1 MKKPSSAYWRRS
13 STPSPS
19 FRRTIVPCL
28 ISPLRQVYHARGLDI
43 AVGVGHRGRIESTK
57 GTAAMTHLP
66 SLPAN
71 AALFDL
77 FKAYPEVARPL
88 LAYHEVLLRGP
99 SSLSVP
105 ERERIAAYVSGLNG
119 CAYCQAI
126 HGATARAL
134 QSDQGED
141 DDKTAPIFALVE
153 KLTLSPDAD
162 TAAEAEAVLAAGWDE
177 EALFHSVSICA
188 LFSLM
193 NRLVA
198 GLGIAAG
205 PDYLRMAAER
215 LAEGGYAGLAAKLD
229 PR

>member
-1 MKKPSSAYWRRS
+1 
-13 STPSPS
+13 
-19 FRRTIVPCL
+19 
-28 ISPLRQVYHARGLDI
+28 
-43 AVGVGHRGRIESTK
+43 
-57 GTAAMTHLP
+57 MTHLP

-77 FKAYPEVARPL
+77 FKAYPEAARPL

-105 ERERIAAYVSGLNG
+105 ERERIAAYVSELNG

-126 HGATARAL
+126 HTAPARAL
-134 QSDQGED
+134 KSSADEGD
-141 DDKTAPIFALVE
+141 DRCAPILALVE
-153 KLTLSPDAD
+153 KLTLTPEAD
-162 TAAEAEAVLAAGWDE
+162 TAAEAKAVLAAGWDE
-177 EALFHSVSICA
+177 AALFHAVSICA
-188 LFSLM
+188 LFNLM

-205 PDYLRMAAER
+205 QDYLRMAAER
-215 LAEGGYAGLAAKLD
+215 LAVSGYAALAAKLE